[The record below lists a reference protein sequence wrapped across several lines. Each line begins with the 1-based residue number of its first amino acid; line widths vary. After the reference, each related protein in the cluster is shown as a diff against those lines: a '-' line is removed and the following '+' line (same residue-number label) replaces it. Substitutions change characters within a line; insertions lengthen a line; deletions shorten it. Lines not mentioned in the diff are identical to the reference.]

1 MRGAVIHGPGDVR
14 CEERPDPTIIEP
26 TDAIARNVATCI
38 CGLDL
43 WHWRVQPEEGQRP

>member
-26 TDAIARNVATCI
+26 TDATVRTVATGT
-38 CGLDL
+38 CGSDL
-43 WHWRVQPEEGQRP
+43 WCWRVQPERGKRP